1 MTSHSHKT
9 CRAKRLTQNELFA
22 LLMNEIRINKQ
33 EILQEFS
40 LLRSEFKT
48 MDGRLSLL
56 RDEVHHNQTTL
67 VHIVDDHDRRLVLL
81 ETGK

>member
-1 MTSHSHKT
+1 
-9 CRAKRLTQNELFA
+9 
-22 LLMNEIRINKQ
+22 
-33 EILQEFS
+33 
-40 LLRSEFKT
+40 